1 MPAKMPSDFHEE
13 AAAAAFAEV
22 LAAEHQA
29 EEAVAACQAQAAQSL
44 AAAHAHQRELSAST
58 ERRISAWQK
67 RLHSRAARLIAELER
82 QQAAKLAIDE
92 PDEATQA
99 RISCAVAALASELVS
114 ED

>member
-1 MPAKMPSDFHEE
+1 MPTKMPSDFHGE

-22 LAAEHQA
+22 LAAERQA
-29 EEAVAACQAQAAQSL
+29 EEAVAACQVQAAQSL

-67 RLHSRAARLIAELER
+67 RLHARAARLIAELER

-92 PDEATQA
+92 PDEATRA

-114 ED
+114 KD